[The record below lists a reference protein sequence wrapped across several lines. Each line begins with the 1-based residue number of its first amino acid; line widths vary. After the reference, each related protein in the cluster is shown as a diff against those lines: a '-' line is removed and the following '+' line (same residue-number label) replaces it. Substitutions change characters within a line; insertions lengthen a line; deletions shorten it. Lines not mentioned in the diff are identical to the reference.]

1 MSKKTEDVS
10 ILVANEKGNVK
21 SKSPPAEKPFRFFPL
36 LAEIHSMVV
45 RLEGYPSFMLKYIPL
60 QLLRLGA
67 AVSFLI
73 VAHVIADELDLENLA
88 GTHRAALI
96 CVGVVNILG
105 RLTPFLTRMS
115 IDRLKESLQA
125 TQATAIVAKVF
136 DLPHSTML
144 TTPTGEFGQLIGKV
158 FRNLDTLLPA
168 LYGAVIPLAVETVV
182 AVMFIGVVY
191 GWIAFVQLV
200 FYLAY
205 TVLSFRMAK
214 RKAQRNKELLM
225 AFMTEWG
232 KLLASAG
239 SYERAH
245 FFGNVDREVKCART
259 AFENLGKRI
268 TAVSEGEHREGMV
281 LMGVSLVVTGGFVVL
296 ILQQIELEGI
306 ELVALIF
313 YFVTFVGSLEQYS
326 VAMSNL
332 RTAVF
337 EYQTFHEFI
346 DRMSD
351 VTDLPDA
358 VELEQ
363 KTNPS
368 IVFKN
373 VSFSY
378 GGKQILDNVSF
389 KVEGGQTLG
398 LVGSSGC
405 GKSTV
410 LRLLLRFYQPSA
422 GQILVDGMDIRTVTG
437 KSLRKLFSVVS
448 QDAQLFNGTVRENIE
463 YGKLGSSDA
472 EMVEAAKLAGLTIST
487 APASPDDSLS
497 ESDITLDKICGEKG
511 AKLSG
516 GQQQRVSLAR
526 AILKN
531 GTIFL
536 LDEPTTGLDGV
547 VAKKLQQTLDVL
559 SKEATTICIT
569 HHLED
574 LRSADTIL
582 YLDGGRI
589 VESGAFDKLLDQG
602 GEFFKQVE
610 ARKAM

>member
-1 MSKKTEDVS
+1 MSKKTEEVS
-10 ILVANEKGNVK
+10 IVVADEKG
-21 SKSPPAEKPFRFFPL
+21 KSPPAEKPFRFFPL
-36 LAEIHSMVV
+36 LAEIHSMVI
-45 RLEGYPSFMLKYIPL
+45 RLEGYLSFMLKYVPL

-67 AVSFLI
+67 AISFLI
-73 VAHVIADELDLENLA
+73 VAHVIADDLDLENLA
-88 GTHRAALI
+88 ETHRAALI
-96 CVGVVNILG
+96 GVGVVNILG
-105 RLTPFLTRMS
+105 RLTPFLTRMF

-191 GWIAFVQLV
+191 GWIALVQLI
-200 FYLAY
+200 FYLTY

-296 ILQQIELEGI
+296 VLFISQQMELEGI
-306 ELVALIF
+306 EQIALIF
-313 YFVTFVGSLEQYS
+313 YFVTFIGSLEQYS
-326 VAMSNL
+326 VAISNL

-368 IVFKN
+368 IEFKN

-378 GGKQILDNVSF
+378 GGKQILNDVSF

-410 LRLLLRFYQPSA
+410 LRLLLRFYQPST
-422 GQILVDGMDIRTVTG
+422 GQILVDGRDIRTVTG

-472 EMVEAAKLAGLTIST
+472 EMVEAAKLAGLTLST
-487 APASPDDSLS
+487 APASPNTSLS
-497 ESDITLDKICGEKG
+497 ENDITLEKICGEKG

-526 AILKN
+526 AILKK

-589 VESGAFDKLLDQG
+589 VENGTFDKLLEQG

-610 ARKAM
+610 ARKAL